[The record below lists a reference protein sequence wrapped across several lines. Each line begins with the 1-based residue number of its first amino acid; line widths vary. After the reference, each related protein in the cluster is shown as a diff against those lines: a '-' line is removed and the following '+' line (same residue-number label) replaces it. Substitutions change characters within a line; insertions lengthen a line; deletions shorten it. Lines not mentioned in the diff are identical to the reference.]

1 MYLPVK
7 PLEKSS
13 KILYLT
19 LRSDWG
25 GAPKHIDIL
34 YKNIGPDFL
43 IYFAAPISEPYGDSW
58 LKSVGKERFFE
69 LEHRKFSISRLFK
82 LKFFIKNNEIKI
94 VHAHGKG
101 AGLYGRFL
109 KMLLS
114 NKIKVIFT
122 FHGLHI
128 AQYNQLKKKLYIY
141 YEQFFSGYTDLFINV
156 SRGEQESCIKYGIFS
171 IQKSEVVYNVIP
183 EVINEK
189 TNITLRE
196 ELNLP
201 LNKFIILS
209 IVRFSFAK
217 NIEETLA
224 IAELLKF
231 DKRFLFVLVGD
242 GETREEIENEIKIKE
257 LNNVLLTGFK
267 NNPLDYI
274 AASNV
279 YLSTSRWEGLPYS
292 LIEASMMGLPSVA
305 TNVVGNN
312 EVVKNNLN
320 GKLFNPGDLK
330 TAVSNIVEIYTDNN
344 LFEFYSKNAKI
355 FYKDNFSVDKMISK
369 MQSIYD
375 DLYINVLKK

>member
-1 MYLPVK
+1 MK

-43 IYFAAPISEPYGDSW
+43 IYFAAPISEPYGNSW
-58 LKSVGKERFFE
+58 YKLVGKERFFE
-69 LEHRKFSISRLFK
+69 LEHRKFSISKLFE
-82 LKFFIKNNEIKI
+82 LKSFVEKNEIKI

-101 AGLYGRFL
+101 AGLYGRLL

-114 NKIKVIFT
+114 NRIKVIFT

-141 YEQFFSGYTDLFINV
+141 YEQFFSRCTDLFINV
-156 SRGEQESCIKYGIFS
+156 SRGEQENCIKYGIFS
-171 IQKSEVVYNVIP
+171 AQKSEVVYNVIP
-183 EVINEK
+183 DVKNEK
-189 TNITLRE
+189 GEISIRE

-201 LNKFIILS
+201 LDKFIVLS

-217 NIEETLA
+217 NIADTLA

-242 GETREEIENEIKIKE
+242 GETREEIENEIKKKE

-292 LIEASMMGLPSVA
+292 LIEASMMGLPAVA

-312 EVVKNNLN
+312 EVVKNNFN

-330 TAVSNIVEIYTDNN
+330 TAVNNIIEICTDNN
-344 LFEFYSKNAKI
+344 LFKIYSKNAKV
-355 FYKDNFSVDKMISK
+355 FYKDNFSVDKMITQ
-369 MQSIYD
+369 MQNIYSAF
-375 DLYINVLKK
+375 VH

>member
-7 PLEKSS
+7 LLEKSS

-43 IYFAAPISEPYGDSW
+43 IYFAAPISEPYGNSW
-58 LKSVGKERFFE
+58 YKLVGKERFFE
-69 LEHRKFSISRLFK
+69 LEHRKFSISKLFK
-82 LKFFIKNNEIKI
+82 LKSFIKKNEIKI

-101 AGLYGRFL
+101 AGLYCRLL

-114 NKIKVIFT
+114 NRIKVIFT

-128 AQYNQLKKKLYIY
+128 AQYNQLKKKLYIN
-141 YEQFFSGYTDLFINV
+141 YEKFFSRYTDLFINV
-156 SRGEQESCIKYGIFS
+156 SRGEQENCIKYGIFS
-171 IQKSEVVYNVIP
+171 AQKSQVVYNVIP
-183 EVINEK
+183 DVKNEK
-189 TNITLRE
+189 ANITLRE

-201 LNKFIILS
+201 LDKFIVLS

-217 NIEETLA
+217 NIEDTLT
-224 IAELLKF
+224 ISELLKF
-231 DKRFLFVLVGD
+231 DERFMFVLVGD
-242 GETREEIENEIKIKE
+242 GETREEIENEIKKKE

-292 LIEASMMGLPSVA
+292 LIEASMMGLPAVA

-312 EVVKNNLN
+312 EVVKNNFN

-330 TAVSNIVEIYTDNN
+330 TAVSNIVEICTDNN

-355 FYKDNFSVDKMISK
+355 FYKDNFSVDKMITQ
-369 MQSIYD
+369 MQNIYSA
-375 DLYINVLKK
+375 LVH

>member
-7 PLEKSS
+7 LLEKSS

-43 IYFAAPISEPYGDSW
+43 IYFAAPISEPYGSSW
-58 LKSVGKERFFE
+58 YKLVGKERFFE
-69 LEHRKFSISRLFK
+69 LEHRKFSISKLFK
-82 LKFFIKNNEIKI
+82 LKSFIKKNEIKI

-101 AGLYGRFL
+101 AGLYARLL

-114 NKIKVIFT
+114 NRIKVIFT

-128 AQYNQLKKKLYIY
+128 AQYNQLKKKLYIN
-141 YEQFFSGYTDLFINV
+141 YEKFFSRYTDLFINV
-156 SRGEQESCIKYGIFS
+156 SRGEQENCIKYGIFS
-171 IQKSEVVYNVIP
+171 AQKSQVVYNVIP
-183 EVINEK
+183 DVKNEK
-189 TNITLRE
+189 ADITLRE

-201 LNKFIILS
+201 LDKFIVLS

-217 NIEETLA
+217 NIEDTLT
-224 IAELLKF
+224 ISELLKF
-231 DKRFLFVLVGD
+231 DERFMFVLVGD
-242 GETREEIENEIKIKE
+242 GETREEIENEIKKKE

-292 LIEASMMGLPSVA
+292 LIEASMMGLPAIA

-312 EVVKNNLN
+312 EVAKNNFN

-330 TAVSNIVEIYTDNN
+330 TAVSNIVEICTDNN
-344 LFEFYSKNAKI
+344 LFELYSKNAKI
-355 FYKDNFSVDKMISK
+355 FYKDNFSVNKMITQ
-369 MQSIYD
+369 MQNIYSA
-375 DLYINVLKK
+375 LVH

>member
-43 IYFAAPISEPYGDSW
+43 IYFAAPISEPYGISW
-58 LKSVGKERFFE
+58 YKLVGKERFFE
-69 LEHRKFSISRLFK
+69 LEHRKFSISK
-82 LKFFIKNNEIKI
+82 LLELKSFIKNNEIKI

-101 AGLYGRFL
+101 AGLYGRLL
-109 KMLLS
+109 KILLS
-114 NKIKVIFT
+114 NRIKVIFT

-128 AQYNQLKKKLYIY
+128 AQYNQLKKKIYIY
-141 YEQFFSGYTDLFINV
+141 YERFFSRYTDLFINV
-156 SRGEQESCIKYGIFS
+156 SRGEQENCVKYGIFS
-171 IQKSEVVYNVIP
+171 PQKSKVVYNVIP
-183 EVINEK
+183 EAKNEK
-189 TNITLRE
+189 ATISLKN

-201 LNKFIILS
+201 LDKFIILS

-217 NIEETLA
+217 NIADTLA

-242 GETREEIENEIKIKE
+242 GETREEIENEIKKKE

-312 EVVKNNLN
+312 EVVKNNFN

-330 TAVSNIVEIYTDNN
+330 TAANNIVEICTDNN
-344 LFEFYSKNAKI
+344 LFKFYSKNAKI
-355 FYKDNFSVDKMISK
+355 FYKDNFSVNKMITQ
-369 MQSIYD
+369 MQNIYSA
-375 DLYINVLKK
+375 LVL

>member
-1 MYLPVK
+1 
-7 PLEKSS
+7 LEKSS

-43 IYFAAPISEPYGDSW
+43 IYFAAPISEPYGISW
-58 LKSVGKERFFE
+58 YKLVGKERFFE
-69 LEHRKFSISRLFK
+69 LEHRKFSISK
-82 LKFFIKNNEIKI
+82 LLELKSFIKNNEIKI

-101 AGLYGRFL
+101 AGLYGRLL
-109 KMLLS
+109 KILLS
-114 NKIKVIFT
+114 NRIKVIFT

-128 AQYNQLKKKLYIY
+128 AQYNQLKKKIYIY
-141 YEQFFSGYTDLFINV
+141 YERFFSRYTDLFINV
-156 SRGEQESCIKYGIFS
+156 SRGEQENCVKYGIFS
-171 IQKSEVVYNVIP
+171 PQKSKVVYNVIP
-183 EVINEK
+183 EAKNEK
-189 TNITLRE
+189 ATISLKN

-201 LNKFIILS
+201 LDKFIILS

-217 NIEETLA
+217 NIADTLA

-242 GETREEIENEIKIKE
+242 GETREEIENEIKKKE

-312 EVVKNNLN
+312 EVVKNNFN

-330 TAVSNIVEIYTDNN
+330 TAANNIVEICTDNN
-344 LFEFYSKNAKI
+344 LFKFYSKNAKI
-355 FYKDNFSVDKMISK
+355 FYKDNFSVNKMITQ
-369 MQSIYD
+369 MQNIYSA
-375 DLYINVLKK
+375 LVL

>member
-1 MYLPVK
+1 VK

-43 IYFAAPISEPYGDSW
+43 IYFAAPISEPYGNSW
-58 LKSVGKERFFE
+58 YKLVGKERFFE
-69 LEHRKFSISRLFK
+69 LEHRKFSIS
-82 LKFFIKNNEIKI
+82 KFFELKSFIEKNEIKI

-101 AGLYGRFL
+101 AGLYGRLL

-114 NKIKVIFT
+114 NRIKVIFT

-128 AQYNQLKKKLYIY
+128 AQYNQLKKKLYIN
-141 YEQFFSGYTDLFINV
+141 YEKFFSRCTDLFINV
-156 SRGEQESCIKYGIFS
+156 SRGERENCIKYGIFS
-171 IQKSEVVYNVIP
+171 AQKSEVVYNVIP

-201 LNKFIILS
+201 LDKFIVLS

-231 DKRFLFVLVGD
+231 DERFMFVLVGD
-242 GETREEIENEIKIKE
+242 GETREEMENEIKKKG

-312 EVVKNNLN
+312 EVVKNNFN

-330 TAVSNIVEIYTDNN
+330 TAANNIVEICTDNN
-344 LFEFYSKNAKI
+344 LFKFYSKNAKI
-355 FYKDNFSVDKMISK
+355 FYKDNFSVYKMITQ
-369 MQSIYD
+369 MQNIY
-375 DLYINVLKK
+375 NAFVH

>member
-43 IYFAAPISEPYGDSW
+43 IYFAAPISEPYGISW
-58 LKSVGKERFFE
+58 YKLVGKERFFE
-69 LEHRKFSISRLFK
+69 LEHRKFSISK
-82 LKFFIKNNEIKI
+82 LLELKSFIKNNEIKI

-101 AGLYGRFL
+101 AGLYGRLL
-109 KMLLS
+109 KILLS
-114 NKIKVIFT
+114 NRIKVIFT

-128 AQYNQLKKKLYIY
+128 AQYNQLKKKIYIY
-141 YEQFFSGYTDLFINV
+141 YERFFSRYTDLFINV
-156 SRGEQESCIKYGIFS
+156 SRGEQENCVKYGIFS
-171 IQKSEVVYNVIP
+171 PQKSKVVYNVIP
-183 EVINEK
+183 EAKNEK
-189 TNITLRE
+189 ATISLKN

-201 LNKFIILS
+201 LDKFIILS

-217 NIEETLA
+217 NIADTLA

-242 GETREEIENEIKIKE
+242 GETREEIENEIKKKE

-312 EVVKNNLN
+312 EVVKNNFN

-330 TAVSNIVEIYTDNN
+330 TAANNIVEICTDNN

-355 FYKDNFSVDKMISK
+355 FYKDNFSVNKMITQ
-369 MQSIYD
+369 MQNIYSA
-375 DLYINVLKK
+375 LVL

>member
-43 IYFAAPISEPYGDSW
+43 IYFATPISEPYGNSW
-58 LKSVGKERFFE
+58 VKSAGKERFFE
-69 LEHRKFSISRLFK
+69 LEHRKFSIYKLFE
-82 LKFFIKNNEIKI
+82 LKSFIKKNEIKI
-94 VHAHGKG
+94 VHVHGKG
-101 AGLYGRFL
+101 AGLYGRLL

-114 NKIKVIFT
+114 DRIKVIFT

-128 AQYNQLKKKLYIY
+128 AQYNQLMKKLYIY
-141 YEQFFSGYTDLFINV
+141 YEQFFSRYTDLFINV
-156 SRGEQESCIKYGIFS
+156 SKGEQDNCVKYGIFS
-171 IQKSEVVYNVIP
+171 AQKSEVVYNVIP
-183 EVINEK
+183 EVKKEK

-201 LNKFIILS
+201 LDKFIVLS

-217 NIEETLA
+217 NIADTLA

-231 DKRFLFVLVGD
+231 DERFMFVLVGD
-242 GETREEIENEIKIKE
+242 GETREEIENEIKKKE
-257 LNNVLLTGFK
+257 LNNVQLTGFK
-267 NNPLDYI
+267 NNPLDYL

-279 YLSTSRWEGLPYS
+279 YLSTSHWEGLPYS
-292 LIEASMMGLPSVA
+292 LIEASMMGIPAVA

-312 EVVKNNLN
+312 EVVKNNFN

-330 TAVSNIVEIYTDNN
+330 TAANNIVEICTDNN

-355 FYKDNFSVDKMISK
+355 FYKDNFSVDKMITQ
-369 MQSIYD
+369 MQNIYSA
-375 DLYINVLKK
+375 LVH

>member
-1 MYLPVK
+1 MPVK

-43 IYFAAPISEPYGDSW
+43 IYFAAPISEPYGISW
-58 LKSVGKERFFE
+58 YKLVGKERFFE
-69 LEHRKFSISRLFK
+69 LEHRKFSISK
-82 LKFFIKNNEIKI
+82 LLELKSFIKNNEIKI

-101 AGLYGRFL
+101 AGLYGRLL
-109 KMLLS
+109 KILLS
-114 NKIKVIFT
+114 NRIKVIFT

-128 AQYNQLKKKLYIY
+128 AQYNQLKKKIYIY
-141 YEQFFSGYTDLFINV
+141 YERFFSRYTDLFINV
-156 SRGEQESCIKYGIFS
+156 SRGEQENCVKYGIFS
-171 IQKSEVVYNVIP
+171 PQKSKVVYNVIP
-183 EVINEK
+183 EAKNEK
-189 TNITLRE
+189 ATISLKN

-201 LNKFIILS
+201 LDKFIILS

-217 NIEETLA
+217 NIADTLA

-242 GETREEIENEIKIKE
+242 GETREEIENEIKKKE

-312 EVVKNNLN
+312 EVVKNNFN

-330 TAVSNIVEIYTDNN
+330 TAANNIVEICTDNN

-355 FYKDNFSVDKMISK
+355 FYKDNFSVNKMITQ
-369 MQSIYD
+369 MQNIYSA
-375 DLYINVLKK
+375 LVL

>member
-1 MYLPVK
+1 VK

-43 IYFAAPISEPYGDSW
+43 IYFAAPISEPYGISW
-58 LKSVGKERFFE
+58 YKLVGKERFFE
-69 LEHRKFSISRLFK
+69 LEHRKFSISK
-82 LKFFIKNNEIKI
+82 LLELKSFIKNNEIKI

-101 AGLYGRFL
+101 AGLYGRLL
-109 KMLLS
+109 KILLS
-114 NKIKVIFT
+114 NRIKVIFT

-128 AQYNQLKKKLYIY
+128 AQYNQLKKKIYIY
-141 YEQFFSGYTDLFINV
+141 YERFFSRYTDLFINV
-156 SRGEQESCIKYGIFS
+156 SRGEQENCVKYGIFS
-171 IQKSEVVYNVIP
+171 PQKSKVVYNVIP
-183 EVINEK
+183 EAKNEK
-189 TNITLRE
+189 ATISLKN

-201 LNKFIILS
+201 LDKFIILS

-217 NIEETLA
+217 NIADTLA

-242 GETREEIENEIKIKE
+242 GETREEIENEIKKKE

-312 EVVKNNLN
+312 EVVKNNFN

-330 TAVSNIVEIYTDNN
+330 TAANNIVEICTDNN

-355 FYKDNFSVDKMISK
+355 FYKDNFSVNKMITQ
-369 MQSIYD
+369 MQNIYSA
-375 DLYINVLKK
+375 LVL

>member
-7 PLEKSS
+7 PSVKCS

-34 YKNIGPDFL
+34 YNNIGPDFL
-43 IYFAAPISEPYGDSW
+43 IYFAAPISEPYGIRW
-58 LKSVGKERFFE
+58 YKLVGKERFFE
-69 LEHRKFSISRLFK
+69 LEHRKFSITRLFE
-82 LKFFIKNNEIKI
+82 LKSFIKKNEIKI

-101 AGLYGRFL
+101 AGLYGRLL
-109 KMLLS
+109 KIILS
-114 NKIKVIFT
+114 DRIKVIFT

-128 AQYNQLKKKLYIY
+128 AQYNQTKKKMYIF
-141 YEQFFSGYTDLFINV
+141 YEKFFSRYTDLFINV
-156 SRGEQESCIKYGIFS
+156 SGGEQENCIKYGIFS
-171 IQKSEVVYNVIP
+171 AQKSEVVYNVIP
-183 EVINEK
+183 DVKYEK
-189 TNITLRE
+189 TNKTLRE

-201 LNKFIILS
+201 LDRFIVLS

-217 NIEETLA
+217 NIEDTLA

-231 DKRFLFVLVGD
+231 DERFMFVLVGD
-242 GETREEIENEIKIKE
+242 GETREEIENEIKKKD
-257 LNNVLLTGFK
+257 LNNILLTGFK

-292 LIEASMMGLPSVA
+292 LIEASMMGLPAVA

-312 EVVKNNLN
+312 EVVKNNFN
-320 GKLFNPGDLK
+320 GKLFSLGDIN
-330 TAVSNIVEIYTDNN
+330 TAVNNIKEICTDTN
-344 LFEFYSKNAKI
+344 LFEIYSKNAKMY
-355 FYKDNFSVDKMISK
+355 YKDNFSVDKMITK
-369 MQSIYD
+369 MQNIYSAF
-375 DLYINVLKK
+375 VH

>member
-1 MYLPVK
+1 MK

-43 IYFAAPISEPYGDSW
+43 IYFAAPISEPYGISW
-58 LKSVGKERFFE
+58 YKLVGKERFFE
-69 LEHRKFSISRLFK
+69 LEHRKFSISK
-82 LKFFIKNNEIKI
+82 LLELKSFIKNNEIKI

-101 AGLYGRFL
+101 AGLYGRLL
-109 KMLLS
+109 KILLS
-114 NKIKVIFT
+114 NRIKVIFT

-128 AQYNQLKKKLYIY
+128 AQYNQLKKKIYIY
-141 YEQFFSGYTDLFINV
+141 YERFFSRYTDLFINV
-156 SRGEQESCIKYGIFS
+156 SRGEQENCVKYGIFS
-171 IQKSEVVYNVIP
+171 PQKSKVVYNVIP
-183 EVINEK
+183 EAKNEK
-189 TNITLRE
+189 ATISLKN

-201 LNKFIILS
+201 LDKFIILS

-217 NIEETLA
+217 NIADTLA

-242 GETREEIENEIKIKE
+242 GETREEIENEIKKKE

-312 EVVKNNLN
+312 EVVKNNFN

-330 TAVSNIVEIYTDNN
+330 TAANNIVEICTDNN

-355 FYKDNFSVDKMISK
+355 FYKDNFSVNKMITQ
-369 MQSIYD
+369 MQNIYSA
-375 DLYINVLKK
+375 LVL

>member
-1 MYLPVK
+1 VN
-7 PLEKSS
+7 PLEKTS

-34 YKNIGPDFL
+34 YKNIGSDFL

-58 LKSVGKERFFE
+58 FKSAGKERFFE
-69 LEHRKFSISRLFK
+69 LEHRKFSISKLFE
-82 LKFFIKNNEIKI
+82 LKSFIKNNEIKI

-101 AGLYGRFL
+101 AGLYGRLL
-109 KMLLS
+109 KILLS
-114 NKIKVIFT
+114 DRIKVIFT

-128 AQYNQLKKKLYIY
+128 AQYNHLKKKLYIY
-141 YEQFFSGYTDLFINV
+141 YEQFFSRYTDLFINV
-156 SRGEQESCIKYGIFS
+156 SRGEQENCIKSGIFS
-171 IQKSEVVYNVIP
+171 PQKAEVIYNVIP
-183 EVINEK
+183 ETINEK
-189 TNITLRE
+189 TTISLRG

-201 LNKFIILS
+201 LDKFIILS
-209 IVRFSFAK
+209 IVRFSYAK
-217 NIEETLA
+217 NIEATLA

-231 DKRFLFVLVGD
+231 DDRFLFVLVGD
-242 GETREEIENEIKIKE
+242 GETREEIENEIKKKE

-312 EVVKNNLN
+312 EVVKHDFN
-320 GKLFNPGDLK
+320 GKLFNPGDLQ
-330 TAVSNIVEIYTDNN
+330 TAVNNINELCTDNN
-344 LFEFYSKNAKI
+344 LFEFYSKNATT
-355 FYKDNFSVDKMISK
+355 FYKDNFSVNKMI
-369 MQSIYD
+369 MQMQNIYSAFAH
-375 DLYINVLKK
+375 

>member
-7 PLEKSS
+7 PLEKTI

-25 GAPKHIDIL
+25 GGPKHIDIL
-34 YKNIGPDFL
+34 YNNIGPGYL
-43 IYFAAPISEPYGDSW
+43 IYFAAPISDPFGDSW
-58 LKSVGKERFFE
+58 FKSAGKERFFE
-69 LEHRKFSISRLFK
+69 LEHRKFSISKLFE
-82 LKFFIKNNEIKI
+82 LKTFIKNNEIKI

-101 AGLYGRFL
+101 AGLYGRLL
-109 KMLLS
+109 KILLS
-114 NKIKVIFT
+114 NRIKVIFT

-128 AQYNQLKKKLYIY
+128 AQYNQVKKKLYIY
-141 YEQFFSGYTDLFINV
+141 YEQFFSRYTDLFINV
-156 SRGEQESCIKYGIFS
+156 SKGEQENCLKYGIFS
-171 IQKSEVVYNVIP
+171 PHKTKVVYNVIP
-183 EVINEK
+183 EAKNEK
-189 TNITLRE
+189 VNISLKN

-201 LNKFIILS
+201 LDKFIVLS

-217 NIEETLA
+217 NIEATLA

-231 DKRFLFVLVGD
+231 DERFLFVLVGD

-292 LIEASMMGLPSVA
+292 LIETSMMGLPSVA

-312 EVVKNNLN
+312 EVVKNNFN

-330 TAVSNIVEIYTDNN
+330 TAVNNIIEICTDNN
-344 LFEFYSKNAKI
+344 LFEFYSKNAKT
-355 FYKDNFSVDKMISK
+355 FYEDNFSIDKMTK
-369 MQSIYD
+369 QMQSIYN
-375 DLYINVLKK
+375 DLYIKVLK